1 MSRNRWRALEAKFE
15 QLDQVRDDPTSGGAL
30 DLLREALGDKSNLVA
45 ARGAK
50 LIADLEVAGL
60 DEDLVRAFERFL
72 RDPGK
77 TDGTCQAKTAIMD
90 ALRRKGYGDPEIFL
104 RGIRYV
110 QLEPAY
116 GGPVDTA
123 VDLRCLAALGLVGT
137 NDPRTMIELA
147 HLLVDAEP
155 RARIGAVR
163 AMASS
168 GREAAIPLLHFK
180 VLSGDAEPEVAGECF
195 DALLDLSPEDSLPF
209 VAGFLRDR
217 DPAICEAAALALGE
231 SRIAAGLGFLTA
243 TLEDVGGPDIEPT
256 LLLAIAMIR
265 NEEAMEFLLGLIRD
279 APSRRAAGAVTALG
293 TYRYDDELRRRV
305 QDAADTRGDAKLSQ
319 AVEEAFG

>member
-1 MSRNRWRALEAKFE
+1 MSRSRWRALEARFE
-15 QLDQVRDDPTSGGAL
+15 QLDRVRDDPTSNRSL
-30 DLLREALGDKSNLVA
+30 SLLRKALGDKSNLVA
-45 ARGAK
+45 ARAAK

-60 DEDLVRAFERFL
+60 DDDLLQAFERFL
-72 RDPGK
+72 RDPVK

-90 ALRRKGYGDPEIFL
+90 ALRRTGFGDPDIFL

-110 QLEPAY
+110 QREPAY

-137 NDPRTMIELA
+137 SDPRTMIELA

-180 VLSGDAEPEVAGECF
+180 ILSGDAEPEVTGECF

-209 VAGFLRDR
+209 VAEFLRNR
-217 DPAICEAAALALGE
+217 DSGICEAAALSLGE
-231 SRIAAGLGFLTA
+231 SRIPAGLSFLKA
-243 TLEDVGGPDIEPT
+243 ALDDVGSPGIEPT

-265 NEEAMEFLLGLIRD
+265 SEEALEFLLGLIRD
-279 APSRRAAGAVTALG
+279 APRKRATGALTALG
-293 TYRYDDELRRRV
+293 TYRHDDELRRRV
-305 QDAADTRGDAKLSQ
+305 QDAADGRGDALLTK
-319 AVEEAFG
+319 AVAEAFA